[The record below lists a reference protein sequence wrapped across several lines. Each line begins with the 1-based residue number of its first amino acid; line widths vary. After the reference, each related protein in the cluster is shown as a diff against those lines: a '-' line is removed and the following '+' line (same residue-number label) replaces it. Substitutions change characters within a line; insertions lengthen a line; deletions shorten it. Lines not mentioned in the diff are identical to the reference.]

1 MAVPTFGVFTSFS
14 YPSEHIGWRVLGQL
28 TALQKLSIGLQEAHG
43 EMTVNGLYEIS
54 SERGMGMVESWK
66 CLLQGPHRSS
76 AALDQALFGFASIS
90 HLLS

>member
-1 MAVPTFGVFTSFS
+1 M
-14 YPSEHIGWRVLGQL
+14 LGQL
-28 TALQKLSIGLQEAHG
+28 TAVRKLSISLQEVQG
-43 EMTVNGLYEIS
+43 EMAVNGLYEIS

-76 AALDQALFGFASIS
+76 GALDQAAFGFALTS